1 MFLLYC
7 TTISISDLINQRTVR
22 LLRSHTL
29 TSSSNFSPL
38 RPSLNIPQT
47 NAFYLLNVYLTLS
60 TAYELAITKS
70 IWQPLIVRQGAWRD
84 VYGDPLIFQ
93 PDGALIYSI
102 DLTLRQRS
110 PRHNPPD

>member
-1 MFLLYC
+1 MFLYC
-7 TTISISDLINQRTVR
+7 SSKADLCHPHNLQHPTFQTTKHRQINA
-22 LLRSHTL
+22 
-29 TSSSNFSPL
+29 
-38 RPSLNIPQT
+38 PQ
-47 NAFYLLNVYLTLS
+47 LVNVYLTLS

-70 IWQPLIVRQGAWRD
+70 IWPPLIVRRGAWRD

-110 PRHNPPD
+110 PRHNPLD